1 MQPPAG
7 QMRGQHEEPR
17 SAPRAAR
24 LSRVFRQGFRFRRR
38 QPGACDP
45 RSGAVSTGRGLL
57 PCATRRRGHRGR
69 HVCPPSVG
77 DLSPER
83 GPRPSKK

>member
-24 LSRVFRQGFRFRRR
+24 LSRVFRQGFRLRRR

-45 RSGAVSTGRGLL
+45 GSGCLQYLAGPLAVRDPAPWPSGPSRL
-57 PCATRRRGHRGR
+57 CAFGW
-69 HVCPPSVG
+69 
-77 DLSPER
+77 
-83 GPRPSKK
+83 